1 MNRRLLKTSRKATV
15 WALLLTIGLFVT
27 PNFTVAQPRGKTISG
42 TVVDDAKKPLVGATV
57 VVEGKNANAITD
69 IHGHYQITA
78 SRGDMLVFNFLGMH
92 PQKIAV
98 GSQTVIDVQMLTDAV
113 GVDEVVVV
121 GYGVQNRRDVTTSIS
136 SVTPDKLQDM
146 PLFDINQAMSG
157 QAAGVNVISASG
169 SPGGGAD
176 IQIRGLS
183 TLSADTSP
191 LYVVDGVVLQ
201 LGSDLESGPFSFIN
215 PADVASIEILKDAA
229 AAAIYGSRAS
239 NGVVLITT
247 KSGETGQARVRISI
261 KAGVQEVFN
270 KVDVLSAREFATL
283 AIEARNNLWTDTG
296 HSITDPDPVRNSN
309 TKIGYFQDF
318 LDSNKKGTDWQNA
331 IYQLAPYQEYQV
343 NVNGGSE
350 TIKYMVSGGI
360 MDQEGIVKNTDF
372 QRYSFRTNVDFK
384 LGRRFDLSV
393 KLSPI
398 YTTQNYRRTH
408 GRYHDAAGGIIQAAL
423 MMNPLMEI
431 YDPTTLSGYTT
442 GISQGNAMTSMEN
455 PVAKV
460 NLLKDKREVFRFLG
474 DVALNYNILPGLNLK
489 LSGSANINSYHADN
503 ITPSTV
509 GAYNELP
516 PKQNA
521 IQSTARRT
529 INLQSAIQLSYNRK
543 FTGGHNLAV
552 VGVFETQFEKM
563 HEVIA
568 RAEDTWTDDLL
579 IVDSSLAEDYRLGQ
593 SGLVEWGLMS
603 GVARV
608 NYDFRGK
615 YYFMASLRADGSSRF
630 AKQWGIFP
638 ATSVAWRISQE
649 PFIRNIRWISDLKL
663 RASYGVTGNNA
674 IGNYQ
679 HLRLMTGQSY
689 TLGAAG
695 EMPIN
700 GIRLSTAGN
709 EDLTWEQTNQVD
721 AGIDLSLFRRR
732 LNITVDYYN
741 KKTKD
746 LLLSLQVP
754 YTSGFGSRMSNM
766 GKVRNRGWELSFQS
780 QNLNGRFKWDS
791 NFNISFNKQTVLALG
806 PSKDPL
812 YGNASYF
819 ANTNIT
825 QVGQPVGLFYG
836 MKAIGVYKN
845 QEEVDRFPG
854 IKTGNAISRPG
865 ELIYEDVNKDGRIT
879 IDDRTVIGNP
889 HPDFTFGFTNTFTY
903 RNFSLKVF
911 LRGSV
916 GGDVMNMAWGS
927 TPYRMI
933 ANGPRSWLNRWQ
945 SPENPGDGKTPR
957 VKLTNRGIIDF
968 EQLDSTFI
976 EDGSFLNIQNISLS
990 YRVPN
995 SLIKKI
1001 RLNNLVFTFTVNNA
1015 YMWTKYTGYN
1025 PEGRMNIGSTLAPGV
1040 DWGTYPLARTYMF
1053 TIATNF

>member
-1 MNRRLLKTSRKATV
+1 MNRRLLKTSRKAAV
-15 WALLLTIGLFVT
+15 WALLLAIGLFVT
-27 PNFTVAQPRGKTISG
+27 PITVAQPRGKTISG

-384 LGRRFDLSV
+384 LGRRFELSV

-408 GRYHDAAGGIIQAAL
+408 GRYHDASGGIIQAAL
-423 MMNPLMEI
+423 MMNPLMDI

-563 HEVIA
+563 HEVLA

-615 YYFMASLRADGSSRF
+615 YYLMASLRADGSSRF
-630 AKQWGIFP
+630 AKKWGIFP
-638 ATSVAWRISQE
+638 ATSVAWRVSQE
-649 PFIRNIRWISDLKL
+649 PFMRNIRWISDLKL
-663 RASYGVTGNNA
+663 RASYGITGNNA

-695 EMPIN
+695 EMPVN
-700 GIRLSTAGN
+700 GIRLNTAGN

-732 LNITVDYYN
+732 LNITVDYY
-741 KKTKD
+741 
-746 LLLSLQVP
+746 
-754 YTSGFGSRMSNM
+754 
-766 GKVRNRGWELSFQS
+766 KVSS
-780 QNLNGRFKWDS
+780 
-791 NFNISFNKQTVLALG
+791 I
-806 PSKDPL
+806 
-812 YGNASYF
+812 
-819 ANTNIT
+819 
-825 QVGQPVGLFYG
+825 
-836 MKAIGVYKN
+836 
-845 QEEVDRFPG
+845 
-854 IKTGNAISRPG
+854 
-865 ELIYEDVNKDGRIT
+865 
-879 IDDRTVIGNP
+879 
-889 HPDFTFGFTNTFTY
+889 
-903 RNFSLKVF
+903 
-911 LRGSV
+911 
-916 GGDVMNMAWGS
+916 
-927 TPYRMI
+927 
-933 ANGPRSWLNRWQ
+933 
-945 SPENPGDGKTPR
+945 
-957 VKLTNRGIIDF
+957 
-968 EQLDSTFI
+968 
-976 EDGSFLNIQNISLS
+976 
-990 YRVPN
+990 N
-995 SLIKKI
+995 SI
-1001 RLNNLVFTFTVNNA
+1001 
-1015 YMWTKYTGYN
+1015 
-1025 PEGRMNIGSTLAPGV
+1025 
-1040 DWGTYPLARTYMF
+1040 YPLVSDSR
-1053 TIATNF
+1053 

>member
-1 MNRRLLKTSRKATV
+1 MNRRLLKTSRKAAV
-15 WALLLTIGLFVT
+15 WALLLAIGLFAT
-27 PNFTVAQPRGKTISG
+27 PITVAQPRGKTISG

-78 SRGDMLVFNFLGMH
+78 LRGDMLVFNFLGMH

-247 KSGETGQARVRISI
+247 KSGETGQARVSISI

-408 GRYHDAAGGIIQAAL
+408 GRYHDASGGIIQAAL
-423 MMNPLMEI
+423 MMNPLMDI
-431 YDPTTLSGYTT
+431 YDSTTLSGYTT

-460 NLLKDKREVFRFLG
+460 NLLKDKREAFRFLG

-630 AKQWGIFP
+630 AKKWGIFP

-649 PFIRNIRWISDLKL
+649 PFMRNIRWISDLKL

-679 HLRLMTGQSY
+679 HC
-689 TLGAAG
+689 LGKC
-695 EMPIN
+695 
-700 GIRLSTAGN
+700 T
-709 EDLTWEQTNQVD
+709 T
-721 AGIDLSLFRRR
+721 
-732 LNITVDYYN
+732 
-741 KKTKD
+741 KK
-746 LLLSLQVP
+746 
-754 YTSGFGSRMSNM
+754 
-766 GKVRNRGWELSFQS
+766 
-780 QNLNGRFKWDS
+780 
-791 NFNISFNKQTVLALG
+791 
-806 PSKDPL
+806 
-812 YGNASYF
+812 
-819 ANTNIT
+819 
-825 QVGQPVGLFYG
+825 
-836 MKAIGVYKN
+836 
-845 QEEVDRFPG
+845 
-854 IKTGNAISRPG
+854 
-865 ELIYEDVNKDGRIT
+865 
-879 IDDRTVIGNP
+879 
-889 HPDFTFGFTNTFTY
+889 
-903 RNFSLKVF
+903 
-911 LRGSV
+911 
-916 GGDVMNMAWGS
+916 
-927 TPYRMI
+927 
-933 ANGPRSWLNRWQ
+933 
-945 SPENPGDGKTPR
+945 
-957 VKLTNRGIIDF
+957 
-968 EQLDSTFI
+968 
-976 EDGSFLNIQNISLS
+976 
-990 YRVPN
+990 
-995 SLIKKI
+995 
-1001 RLNNLVFTFTVNNA
+1001 
-1015 YMWTKYTGYN
+1015 
-1025 PEGRMNIGSTLAPGV
+1025 
-1040 DWGTYPLARTYMF
+1040 
-1053 TIATNF
+1053 

>member
-1 MNRRLLKTSRKATV
+1 MNRRLLKTSRKAAV
-15 WALLLTIGLFVT
+15 WALLLAIGLFVT
-27 PNFTVAQPRGKTISG
+27 PITVAQPRGKTISG

-408 GRYHDAAGGIIQAAL
+408 GRYHDASGGIIQAAL
-423 MMNPLMEI
+423 MMNPLMDI

-563 HEVIA
+563 HEVLA

-615 YYFMASLRADGSSRF
+615 YYLMASLRAMVRHVL
-630 AKQWGIFP
+630 P
-638 ATSVAWRISQE
+638 
-649 PFIRNIRWISDLKL
+649 RN
-663 RASYGVTGNNA
+663 GVSFRPL
-674 IGNYQ
+674 Q
-679 HLRLMTGQSY
+679 LP
-689 TLGAAG
+689 GAC
-695 EMPIN
+695 
-700 GIRLSTAGN
+700 
-709 EDLTWEQTNQVD
+709 
-721 AGIDLSLFRRR
+721 RR
-732 LNITVDYYN
+732 
-741 KKTKD
+741 
-746 LLLSLQVP
+746 
-754 YTSGFGSRMSNM
+754 
-766 GKVRNRGWELSFQS
+766 
-780 QNLNGRFKWDS
+780 
-791 NFNISFNKQTVLALG
+791 
-806 PSKDPL
+806 
-812 YGNASYF
+812 
-819 ANTNIT
+819 
-825 QVGQPVGLFYG
+825 
-836 MKAIGVYKN
+836 
-845 QEEVDRFPG
+845 
-854 IKTGNAISRPG
+854 
-865 ELIYEDVNKDGRIT
+865 
-879 IDDRTVIGNP
+879 
-889 HPDFTFGFTNTFTY
+889 
-903 RNFSLKVF
+903 
-911 LRGSV
+911 
-916 GGDVMNMAWGS
+916 
-927 TPYRMI
+927 
-933 ANGPRSWLNRWQ
+933 
-945 SPENPGDGKTPR
+945 
-957 VKLTNRGIIDF
+957 
-968 EQLDSTFI
+968 
-976 EDGSFLNIQNISLS
+976 SLS
-990 YRVPN
+990 CATFAGYR
-995 SLIKKI
+995 I
-1001 RLNNLVFTFTVNNA
+1001 
-1015 YMWTKYTGYN
+1015 
-1025 PEGRMNIGSTLAPGV
+1025 
-1040 DWGTYPLARTYMF
+1040 
-1053 TIATNF
+1053 

>member
-1 MNRRLLKTSRKATV
+1 MNRRLLKTSRKAAV
-15 WALLLTIGLFVT
+15 WALLLAIGLFVT
-27 PNFTVAQPRGKTISG
+27 PITVAQPRGKTISG

-247 KSGETGQARVRISI
+247 KSGETGQARVRISV

-270 KVDVLSAREFATL
+270 KEDVLSAREFATL

-408 GRYHDAAGGIIQAAL
+408 GRYHDASGGIIQAAL
-423 MMNPLMEI
+423 MMNPLMDI

-442 GISQGNAMTSMEN
+442 GISQSNAMASMEN
-455 PVAKV
+455 PVAKI
-460 NLLKDKREVFRFLG
+460 NLLKDKREAFRFLG

-489 LSGSANINSYHADN
+489 LSGSANINSYHAQHN
-503 ITPSTV
+503 
-509 GAYNELP
+509 
-516 PKQNA
+516 
-521 IQSTARRT
+521 RR
-529 INLQSAIQLSYNRK
+529 LQR
-543 FTGGHNLAV
+543 
-552 VGVFETQFEKM
+552 
-563 HEVIA
+563 IA
-568 RAEDTWTDDLL
+568 SQAKC
-579 IVDSSLAEDYRLGQ
+579 DSI
-593 SGLVEWGLMS
+593 
-603 GVARV
+603 
-608 NYDFRGK
+608 
-615 YYFMASLRADGSSRF
+615 DGSPHR
-630 AKQWGIFP
+630 K
-638 ATSVAWRISQE
+638 
-649 PFIRNIRWISDLKL
+649 
-663 RASYGVTGNNA
+663 
-674 IGNYQ
+674 
-679 HLRLMTGQSY
+679 H
-689 TLGAAG
+689 
-695 EMPIN
+695 
-700 GIRLSTAGN
+700 
-709 EDLTWEQTNQVD
+709 
-721 AGIDLSLFRRR
+721 
-732 LNITVDYYN
+732 
-741 KKTKD
+741 
-746 LLLSLQVP
+746 
-754 YTSGFGSRMSNM
+754 
-766 GKVRNRGWELSFQS
+766 
-780 QNLNGRFKWDS
+780 
-791 NFNISFNKQTVLALG
+791 
-806 PSKDPL
+806 
-812 YGNASYF
+812 
-819 ANTNIT
+819 
-825 QVGQPVGLFYG
+825 
-836 MKAIGVYKN
+836 
-845 QEEVDRFPG
+845 
-854 IKTGNAISRPG
+854 AISRPTQ
-865 ELIYEDVNKDGRIT
+865 LQPQIYGR
-879 IDDRTVIGNP
+879 P
-889 HPDFTFGFTNTFTY
+889 
-903 RNFSLKVF
+903 
-911 LRGSV
+911 
-916 GGDVMNMAWGS
+916 
-927 TPYRMI
+927 
-933 ANGPRSWLNRWQ
+933 
-945 SPENPGDGKTPR
+945 
-957 VKLTNRGIIDF
+957 
-968 EQLDSTFI
+968 QL
-976 EDGSFLNIQNISLS
+976 
-990 YRVPN
+990 
-995 SLIKKI
+995 
-1001 RLNNLVFTFTVNNA
+1001 
-1015 YMWTKYTGYN
+1015 
-1025 PEGRMNIGSTLAPGV
+1025 GRCRCL
-1040 DWGTYPLARTYMF
+1040 
-1053 TIATNF
+1053 

>member
-1 MNRRLLKTSRKATV
+1 MNRRLLKTSRKAAV
-15 WALLLTIGLFVT
+15 WALLLAIGLFVT
-27 PNFTVAQPRGKTISG
+27 PITVAQPRGKTISG

-408 GRYHDAAGGIIQAAL
+408 GRYHDASGGIIQAAL
-423 MMNPLMEI
+423 MMNPLMDI

-563 HEVIA
+563 HEVLA

-615 YYFMASLRADGSSRF
+615 YYLMASLACRWFVTFCQEMGYLSGHFSCLARVAGAFHAQHSLDIGFETSSIIWYNGQQRHRQLPAPPSDDRPKLYPRSCRRDARQRYPSQHGRQRRSDMGADQSSRRRYRPF
-630 AKQWGIFP
+630 ALP
-638 ATSVAWRISQE
+638 PPSE
-649 PFIRNIRWISDLKL
+649 
-663 RASYGVTGNNA
+663 Y
-674 IGNYQ
+674 
-679 HLRLMTGQSY
+679 
-689 TLGAAG
+689 
-695 EMPIN
+695 
-700 GIRLSTAGN
+700 
-709 EDLTWEQTNQVD
+709 
-721 AGIDLSLFRRR
+721 
-732 LNITVDYYN
+732 
-741 KKTKD
+741 
-746 LLLSLQVP
+746 
-754 YTSGFGSRMSNM
+754 
-766 GKVRNRGWELSFQS
+766 
-780 QNLNGRFKWDS
+780 NGR
-791 NFNISFNKQTVLALG
+791 LL
-806 PSKDPL
+806 
-812 YGNASYF
+812 
-819 ANTNIT
+819 
-825 QVGQPVGLFYG
+825 
-836 MKAIGVYKN
+836 
-845 QEEVDRFPG
+845 
-854 IKTGNAISRPG
+854 
-865 ELIYEDVNKDGRIT
+865 
-879 IDDRTVIGNP
+879 
-889 HPDFTFGFTNTFTY
+889 
-903 RNFSLKVF
+903 
-911 LRGSV
+911 
-916 GGDVMNMAWGS
+916 
-927 TPYRMI
+927 
-933 ANGPRSWLNRWQ
+933 
-945 SPENPGDGKTPR
+945 
-957 VKLTNRGIIDF
+957 
-968 EQLDSTFI
+968 
-976 EDGSFLNIQNISLS
+976 
-990 YRVPN
+990 
-995 SLIKKI
+995 
-1001 RLNNLVFTFTVNNA
+1001 
-1015 YMWTKYTGYN
+1015 
-1025 PEGRMNIGSTLAPGV
+1025 
-1040 DWGTYPLARTYMF
+1040 
-1053 TIATNF
+1053 

>member
-350 TIKYMVSGGI
+350 TINYMVSGGI

-489 LSGSANINSYHADN
+489 LSGSANINSYHANN
-503 ITPSTV
+503 ITPSTN
-509 GAYNELP
+509 GAYNELH
-516 PKQNA
+516 PKQND
-521 IQSTARRT
+521 IQ
-529 INLQSAIQLSYNRK
+529 
-543 FTGGHNLAV
+543 
-552 VGVFETQFEKM
+552 
-563 HEVIA
+563 
-568 RAEDTWTDDLL
+568 
-579 IVDSSLAEDYRLGQ
+579 
-593 SGLVEWGLMS
+593 
-603 GVARV
+603 
-608 NYDFRGK
+608 
-615 YYFMASLRADGSSRF
+615 
-630 AKQWGIFP
+630 
-638 ATSVAWRISQE
+638 
-649 PFIRNIRWISDLKL
+649 
-663 RASYGVTGNNA
+663 
-674 IGNYQ
+674 
-679 HLRLMTGQSY
+679 
-689 TLGAAG
+689 
-695 EMPIN
+695 
-700 GIRLSTAGN
+700 
-709 EDLTWEQTNQVD
+709 
-721 AGIDLSLFRRR
+721 
-732 LNITVDYYN
+732 
-741 KKTKD
+741 
-746 LLLSLQVP
+746 
-754 YTSGFGSRMSNM
+754 
-766 GKVRNRGWELSFQS
+766 
-780 QNLNGRFKWDS
+780 
-791 NFNISFNKQTVLALG
+791 
-806 PSKDPL
+806 
-812 YGNASYF
+812 
-819 ANTNIT
+819 
-825 QVGQPVGLFYG
+825 
-836 MKAIGVYKN
+836 
-845 QEEVDRFPG
+845 
-854 IKTGNAISRPG
+854 
-865 ELIYEDVNKDGRIT
+865 
-879 IDDRTVIGNP
+879 
-889 HPDFTFGFTNTFTY
+889 
-903 RNFSLKVF
+903 
-911 LRGSV
+911 
-916 GGDVMNMAWGS
+916 
-927 TPYRMI
+927 
-933 ANGPRSWLNRWQ
+933 
-945 SPENPGDGKTPR
+945 
-957 VKLTNRGIIDF
+957 
-968 EQLDSTFI
+968 
-976 EDGSFLNIQNISLS
+976 
-990 YRVPN
+990 
-995 SLIKKI
+995 
-1001 RLNNLVFTFTVNNA
+1001 
-1015 YMWTKYTGYN
+1015 
-1025 PEGRMNIGSTLAPGV
+1025 
-1040 DWGTYPLARTYMF
+1040 
-1053 TIATNF
+1053 